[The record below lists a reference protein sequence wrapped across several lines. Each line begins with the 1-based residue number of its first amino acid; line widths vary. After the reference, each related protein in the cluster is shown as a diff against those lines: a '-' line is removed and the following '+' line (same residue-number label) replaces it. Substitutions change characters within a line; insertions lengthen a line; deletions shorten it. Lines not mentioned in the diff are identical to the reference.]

1 MTLSSE
7 VRQAA
12 ETLGRALSAT
22 DTVREFLRAQERL
35 QQDWNAHSLET
46 AMNGLQQNLT
56 ARYQAGEKVGREEVL
71 AFHKLQRLAWSHP
84 LITARD
90 LARIRLRRYLAEVVV
105 DLGIQLGADYRA
117 LVSGK

>member
-12 ETLGRALSAT
+12 ETLGQALWAT
-22 DTVREFLRAQERL
+22 DTVREYLRAQERL
-35 QQDWNAHSLET
+35 EQDWTAHSLET
-46 AMNGLQQNLT
+46 AMDELQQDLT
-56 ARYQAGEKVGREEVL
+56 ARYQAGEKVGREEVR
-71 AFHKLQRLAWSHP
+71 AFHVLQRQAWSHP

-90 LARIRLRRYLAEVVV
+90 LARIQLRCYLAEAVV

-117 LVSGK
+117 LVLGK